1 MEGALRQPILDFSAI
16 KVLVNKS
23 NNISGLINSLTNNL
37 VNINRS
43 NVSELVNL
51 NSLLPENEDVVT
63 TMSNTTAIPA
73 GKLVNVL
80 CNVNLDSTTKSIPK
94 LFETEEIMDWV
105 TGRFRN
111 SQHSSVIRQK
121 GESLSGVSRKQRTS
135 NFPKNEHTW
144 AYQGVRNF
152 RFSENLA
159 YFVLLKHPFWDSP
172 FCLTTDA
179 IWVTFIFLV
188 GVENVSSFNCITVL
202 PLLILLIKLVLLWI
216 IPWVHVLV
224 VWNSLVH

>member
-1 MEGALRQPILDFSAI
+1 MKIKPPEKVKSVMRKEAMKEDLRDLSNQSDASENDEESHRLQIIVVVMEGVLRQPILDFSAI

-63 TMSNTTAIPA
+63 MSNTTAIPA

-94 LFETEEIMDWV
+94 LFETEEIMD
-105 TGRFRN
+105 
-111 SQHSSVIRQK
+111 
-121 GESLSGVSRKQRTS
+121 
-135 NFPKNEHTW
+135 
-144 AYQGVRNF
+144 
-152 RFSENLA
+152 
-159 YFVLLKHPFWDSP
+159 
-172 FCLTTDA
+172 
-179 IWVTFIFLV
+179 
-188 GVENVSSFNCITVL
+188 
-202 PLLILLIKLVLLWI
+202 
-216 IPWVHVLV
+216 
-224 VWNSLVH
+224 